1 MKGWII
7 DVDADNSKNCVV
19 VWIKGEN
26 GSVEKIEHNFF
37 PSFYVYSSQ
46 ANLKG
51 LKQILVDNPAINS
64 LEYEEK
70 SLWLGEPAKEVLR
83 VSLRDYGALMELA
96 KEIDEMGEFCKYEL
110 FNVDLSIP
118 FAFVL
123 ENDIIPMT
131 FIEWENE
138 SDFEFKFELLEN
150 INSIDYS
157 VPEMRSAELDVEIET
172 DGIPTPDDPISK
184 IVLGDR
190 VIEGKEEEEMLLQ
203 LIDEIRNSDPDIL
216 YTNNGDSFLLPYLY
230 YRAKVNEMGD
240 FFLGRDRDLKPIGKG
255 SPKSYF
261 SYGRIIYKP
270 PRCVLNGRI
279 HIDRNNSFIY
289 RETGIHGLIEL
300 SRLARIPLQILSRV
314 TPGTV
319 ISAIQIAQALRENV
333 LVRWKKNVPEDFKD
347 AKTLFLADRGG
358 MIYEPKTGLHENVV
372 EIDFTSLYPA
382 IMVKHNI
389 SPETVLCKCCTD
401 SKHRAP
407 IIDYN
412 ICERRIGLIPRV
424 LEPIINRRIEYKKRI
439 KDKGYSDCR
448 EIYDA
453 RKNAL
458 KWILVTCFGYTGYR
472 NARFGRIECH
482 EVINA
487 YGREL
492 LLETAKIAED
502 LGYEVL
508 HGIVD
513 SLWLKS
519 SSNSDNSNNH
529 EKLCEK
535 IFEQSGIS
543 VELEGIYKWIVFLP
557 RRSDRTGALNRYY
570 GLFDNGDMKI
580 RGLELRRSDT
590 PQLIKDAQMDML
602 KVMARANDI
611 AELQEL
617 IPDVIEELRRYAD
630 MIMNG
635 ECDLKDLVFTS
646 VVSKDLE
653 YYHQLNNN
661 LACLLQLKN
670 KGLRVRPGEQVKYII
685 TDAESKRYDR
695 KVKVWQLAK
704 GNERLLYDKKKYL
717 TLLLKAAESMLS
729 PLGYTERKLADIVR
743 PARQLTLTL

>member
-1 MKGWII
+1 
-7 DVDADNSKNCVV
+7 
-19 VWIKGEN
+19 
-26 GSVEKIEHNFF
+26 
-37 PSFYVYSSQ
+37 
-46 ANLKG
+46 
-51 LKQILVDNPAINS
+51 
-64 LEYEEK
+64 
-70 SLWLGEPAKEVLR
+70 
-83 VSLRDYGALMELA
+83 
-96 KEIDEMGEFCKYEL
+96 MGEFSKYEL

-118 FAFVL
+118 FAYIL
-123 ENDIIPMT
+123 EKEVTPMALIETKND
-131 FIEWENE
+131 
-138 SDFEFKFELLEN
+138 SDFELELVED
-150 INSIDYS
+150 INRIDYTIPELRS
-157 VPEMRSAELDVEIET
+157 VELDVEIET

-184 IVLGDR
+184 IFLDDV
-190 VIEGKEEEEMLLQ
+190 VIEGKGEDEGLLQ
-203 LIDEIRNSDPDIL
+203 LVKEIRNSDPDIL

-230 YRAKVNEMGD
+230 YRAKVNEIDD
-240 FFLGRDRDLKPIGKG
+240 FFLGRDRDLKPVGKG
-255 SPKSYF
+255 RSYF

-279 HIDRNNSFIY
+279 HIDRNNSFMY
-289 RETGIHGLIEL
+289 RESGIYGLIEL
-300 SRLARIPLQILSRV
+300 SRLARIPLQTLSRV

-319 ISAIQIAQALRENV
+319 ISAIQIAQAIQENV

-358 MIYEPKTGLHENVV
+358 MIYEPKTGIHENVV

-401 SKHRAP
+401 SKQRAP

-424 LEPIINRRIEYKKRI
+424 LEPLISRRIEYKKRV
-439 KDKGYSDCR
+439 KDKGYSDR
-448 EIYDA
+448 HEIYEA

-492 LLETAKIAED
+492 LLNTAKIAEE

-519 SSNSDNSNNH
+519 SSNSNNH

-557 RRSDRTGALNRYY
+557 RRSDHTGALNRYY
-570 GLFDNGDMKI
+570 GLFEHGEMKI

-590 PQLIKDAQMDML
+590 PPLIKDAQMDML
-602 KVMARANDI
+602 KVMAKASDV

-617 IPDVIEELRRYAD
+617 IPEVIEVVRGYAE

-646 VVSKDLE
+646 VVSKDIE
-653 YYHQLNNN
+653 FYSQLNNN
-661 LACLLQLKN
+661 LACMLQLKN
-670 KGLRVRPGEQVKYII
+670 EGLKVRPGEQVKYII
-685 TDAESKRYDR
+685 TNAKSKRYSR
-695 KVKVWQLAK
+695 KVKAWQLAG
-704 GNERLLYDKKKYL
+704 GNERYDKKRYS
-717 TLLLKAAESMLS
+717 THLLRAAASILS
-729 PLGYTERKLADIVR
+729 PFGYTERKLADIVR
-743 PARQLTLTL
+743 PARQLTLTQ